1 MITKKEF
8 SQALTDNASVA
19 AGLIPLA
26 TAENDGLM
34 PKGLCSYN
42 KYTANSNKFIEIKL
56 KYDGT
61 PRYID
66 CFIGFSKDHEDV
78 FVLCALH
85 LYTSSSRQNAYIKLI
100 VEKNIKGYNFY
111 MLKGQDNSISIIL
124 QNSNTY
130 FSTFLT
136 PIHACRFTTP
146 EFKELDALPE
156 GAKLIETVQ

>member
-1 MITKKEF
+1 MGI
-8 SQALTDNASVA
+8 LVA

-42 KYTANSNKFIEIKL
+42 KYTSNKFIEIKL
-56 KYDGT
+56 KYDGIQ
-61 PRYID
+61 RYID
-66 CFIGFSKDHEDV
+66 CFIGFSKDHENV

-85 LYTSSSRQNAYIKLI
+85 LFTSSSIQNAYIKLI
-100 VEKNIKGYNFY
+100 VEKSIKGYNFY

-130 FSTFLT
+130 FTTFLT
-136 PIHACRFTTP
+136 PIYACRFTTP
-146 EFKELDALPE
+146 EIKELDALPE
-156 GAKLIETVQ
+156 GAELIQIAK